1 MIYYFLINVVFIL
14 LTSSIGQANSAE
26 LPEEKFAQLKQNEK
40 PTKDHHS
47 SDKKEQNT
55 IAKHWIEKIHYS
67 VSDSVYQSAVWFDR
81 FFVNESNDY
90 ESPKT
95 NARIRLS
102 WKPKARDWNDIEAR
116 FRIKVR
122 LPHFENRVDLIIS
135 DDEES
140 VQSQFPLDT
149 IKSQSDIGEEHFSAA
164 LRYTHNTNKQ
174 RLLES
179 RIGLSGG
186 DLFFKIRHKRYFHW
200 QQNHSVRFEPSV
212 FYFIGDGAGAKLHIE
227 YDYQLSPDTQYR
239 VNYSVKGSQDYKGIR
254 WKHGVYRLKQL
265 GINRASIIGFKVQG
279 LRNNQRGFDVDK
291 YTLSYRYRFNAVRKW
306 LFFEAEPF
314 LQWPENENYRT
325 TPGIIFR
332 VEGYFNKG

>member
-1 MIYYFLINVVFIL
+1 LIHHFGINAAFII
-14 LTSSIGQANSAE
+14 LTSAIWQANSAE
-26 LPEEKFAQLKQNEK
+26 SPVEKAIQLKHNDQSH
-40 PTKDHHS
+40 KDHYS
-47 SDKKEQNT
+47 SHELEDLNEDS
-55 IAKHWIEKIHYS
+55 HWIEKLHYS

-90 ESPKT
+90 ESPQT
-95 NARIRLS
+95 NARIRFS
-102 WKPKARDWNDIEAR
+102 WKPKARDWNDIDAR

-122 LPHFENRVDLIIS
+122 LPHFENRVDLILS

-140 VQSQFPLDT
+140 VPSQFPLDT
-149 IKSQSDIGEEHFSAA
+149 INSQSDLSEEHFAA
-164 LRYTHNTNKQ
+164 AFRYTHNTNEQ

-200 QQNHSVRFEPSV
+200 QQNHSIRLEPSV
-212 FYFIGDGAGAKLHIE
+212 YYFIGDGAGAKLDIE
-227 YDYQLSPDTQYR
+227 YDYQYSPNTQYR
-239 VNYSVKGSQDYKGIR
+239 LHYSVKGSQAHQGLR
-254 WKHGVYRLKQL
+254 WKHGLYRLKQL
-265 GINRASIIGFKVQG
+265 GTNRASIIGFKVQG
-279 LRNNQRGFDVDK
+279 VRNNQRGFDVDK

-314 LQWPENENYRT
+314 LQWPEDENYST